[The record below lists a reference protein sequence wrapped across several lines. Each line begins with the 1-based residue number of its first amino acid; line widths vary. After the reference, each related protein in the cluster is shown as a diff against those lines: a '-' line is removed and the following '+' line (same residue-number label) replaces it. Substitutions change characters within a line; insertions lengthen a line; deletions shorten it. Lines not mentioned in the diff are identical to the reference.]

1 MVLEAPVGGGK
12 RAVVGD
18 MLRGLAG
25 REVLVVRAALSDEED
40 GLRTMLNLYAALYGA
55 LHRDAVLK
63 GKAEAA
69 LNQQLPSQGR
79 RVQQWYQAF
88 IEGVRKGGPKEGE
101 QTFQLT
107 IPRDNP
113 LIGLVEI
120 VAGISSKIPTVF
132 EIQNAHNSH
141 SLAIHAM
148 LEGLIQRA
156 VGQGAESKLLLVL
169 GVEPLAPGQGY
180 MSPPLLDLIGRRSE
194 LQRQVVAPWGE
205 EEVSA
210 YLASKGLEAAAPGRI
225 AEIALGRPAYV
236 VELVDWLKD
245 EDRLGDDLDGETLAT
260 LAPLEVDEDDLE
272 KPTKPA
278 EAGRKYAGAEEVGR
292 VQHVAALLGLSF
304 PSGLLA
310 DMAGYDRDSVDD
322 LLDASED
329 LVKEMQFSKPLN
341 SWVYQ
346 FTKAIWR
353 QAILDQNRDMEQ
365 RQVAARVGLFMERF
379 LVPRGYD
386 FLVKTL
392 RIYADAGAGE
402 RAAAL
407 RGAAMAGD
415 RPDVWA
421 MVQDLLRTF
430 PEIAWPVAMRRVIYT
445 NLLDRMVQVGDVEQ
459 AESLF
464 QEVLKFAQELKDGNL
479 EGWTRFA
486 GSKLDFRR
494 SDLYRARDRA
504 KDALRIFAARDN
516 LSTEPGAQAG
526 GEKVK
531 IAEIHN
537 HLALIEFQDG
547 SINASLDHLR
557 QALEAA
563 NIPPVQANVE
573 FIRGLI
579 AQRGQKVA
587 EAAEHFR
594 RANEMAGQVG
604 QAPLALESGFK
615 YGEALFQQRDFMK
628 ASDVLLRVSQIA
640 QQLQN
645 PARER
650 AAMVLLAQAQ
660 GALKHFDAA
669 LQSSSRALQLTQ
681 ELKFE
686 PAMPG
691 DIFQVGFFNLQLGRP
706 TEALSLFAKAQE
718 RAGTGNPAFLR
729 ELLFHMGVANAQIG
743 ERAGAAKAF
752 NGALGH
758 ARATKDLRRVVQSC
772 ENLATLD
779 VARNDKASALKHL
792 QEASAA
798 AEAGKMQEERKAI
811 LRRIKELS

>member
-1 MVLEAPVGGGK
+1 MGGGK

-25 REVLVVRAALSDEED
+25 QEILVVRAALSDEED
-40 GLRTMLNLYAALYGA
+40 GLRSMLNLYAGLYGA

-69 LNQQLPSQGR
+69 LNVQLSSQSR

-88 IEGVRKGGPKEGE
+88 IDGLKKGGPKEGE

-113 LIGLVEI
+113 LIGLAEI
-120 VAGISSKIPTVF
+120 LVGLSRKIPTIF
-132 EIQNAHNSH
+132 EIQNVHNTH
-141 SLAIHAM
+141 SIAICSW
-148 LEGLIQRA
+148 LEALIQRA
-156 VGQGAESKLLLVL
+156 QGQGSEGQGASHLLLIL
-169 GVEPLAPGQGY
+169 GTEPVEAGGQAF
-180 MSPPLLDLIGRRSE
+180 MSPPLLDLFGRRAAD
-194 LQRQVVAPWGE
+194 LPRQAVAPWGG
-205 EEVSA
+205 EEVAA
-210 YLASKGLEAAAPGRI
+210 YLASKDLSAADPAKI
-225 AEIALGRPAYV
+225 AEIAQGRPAYV
-236 VELVDWLKD
+236 VELVEWLKE
-245 EDRLGDDLDGETLAT
+245 EDRLNDDLSGESLST
-260 LAPLEVDEDDLE
+260 LAPTDVDADDLE
-272 KPTKPA
+272 APAKPP
-278 EAGRKYAGAEEVGR
+278 EGGRKYAGAGEAGR

-329 LVKEMQFSKPLN
+329 LVKEMQFSKPLG

-346 FTKAIWR
+346 FNKAIWR
-353 QAILDQNRDMEQ
+353 QGILDRNQGQEE

-392 RIYADAGAGE
+392 RIYADAGAME

-407 RGAAMAGD
+407 RGAAMAAD

-421 MVQDLLRTF
+421 MVQDLLRSF
-430 PEIAWPVAMRRVIYT
+430 PEVAWPDAMRRVIYT
-445 NLLDRMVQVGDVEQ
+445 NLLDRMVQSGDVEQ
-459 AESLF
+459 AENLF
-464 QEVLKFAQELKDGNL
+464 QEVLKFAQDRKDANL

-494 SDLYRARDRA
+494 QDLYRGRDRA
-504 KDALRIFAARDN
+504 KDALKIFAARADAN
-516 LSTEPGAQAG
+516 A
-526 GEKVK
+526 GEKMKV
-531 IAEIHN
+531 AEIHN

-563 NIPPVQANVE
+563 NVPPVQANVE
-573 FIRGLI
+573 FIKGLI
-579 AQRGQKVA
+579 AQRGQKIQ
-587 EAAEHFR
+587 EAGEHFR
-594 RANEMAGQVG
+594 KANEMAGQVG
-604 QAPLALESGFK
+604 LAPLALESGFK

-628 ASDVLLRVSQIA
+628 AADILIRVAQIA

-645 PARER
+645 PPRER

-660 GALKHFDAA
+660 GALKQFDAA

-686 PAMPG
+686 PALPG

-729 ELLFHMGVANAQIG
+729 ELLYHVGAANAQIG
-743 ERAGAAKAF
+743 ERASAGKAF
-752 NGALGH
+752 ASALNH
-758 ARATKDLRRVVQSC
+758 ARATKEWRRVLQCC
-772 ENLATLD
+772 ENLASLD
-779 VARNDKASALKHL
+779 MARNDRASAEKHL
-792 QEASAA
+792 KEALAA
-798 AEAGKMQEERKAI
+798 ADTGKLQEERKAI
-811 LRRIKELS
+811 QRKLKELGA